1 MDIINLP
8 KEYQYV
14 NNIRYSGQYH
24 VIFCPKYR
32 RKVLVNGVDEC
43 LLQLLHEKQD
53 EFGYKLY
60 STEVMSDHVHLR
72 IEIPPDQSVCSIIGK
87 IKAYTSHVLREKFP
101 ELKSRLPTLWTR
113 SYFVS
118 SVGNVSLKEIE
129 TFVEEQKNH

>member
-14 NNIRYSGQYH
+14 NNIRYSCQYH

-60 STEVMSDHVHLR
+60 STE
-72 IEIPPDQSVCSIIGK
+72 PPK
-87 IKAYTSHVLREKFP
+87 YTAT
-101 ELKSRLPTLWTR
+101 TLTAVPYYLWANRAPGEMT
-113 SYFVS
+113 VWI
-118 SVGNVSLKEIE
+118 N
-129 TFVEEQKNH
+129 